1 MDWILPFLPN
11 ERRSATTAA
20 ENTLAAGFQSLKL
33 SKNLCGPQTTDP
45 TPPWGESYPEYN
57 VLICLSMIF
66 SYCML
71 LNGKYIANFFPIV
84 GFHPLVMIS
93 AYNLTSRACRSSEV
107 VNDREAGCKHYP

>member
-11 ERRSATTAA
+11 ERRSATTAI

-57 VLICLSMIF
+57 VFNMF
-66 SYCML
+66 
-71 LNGKYIANFFPIV
+71 
-84 GFHPLVMIS
+84 
-93 AYNLTSRACRSSEV
+93 
-107 VNDREAGCKHYP
+107 VNDSFFIVCC